1 MSRTKR
7 YVPHWVIEQHL
18 HPWIDPETGEPH
30 VWGSVHRRLRQ
41 KQREDARLRGDDG
54 RCPNHNR
61 WNNRWRNPM
70 DEVRTAYRRQIAEGI
85 EDHFDALED
94 HGCQFDYQGNCIN
107 DGWYDDEEMD
117 LPDWWYD
124 PFREKEFYPD
134 CAEPEEE
141 PYDPWVD
148 DIYYD
153 DPWDHYPL

>member
-18 HPWIDPETGEPH
+18 HPWVDPETGEPH
-30 VWGSVHRRLRQ
+30 VWGSVHRRIRQ

-94 HGCQFDYQGNCIN
+94 YGKIFDFRGVDQ
-107 DGWYDDEEMD
+107 DGDEAWYEQLAAEYEHQCYLED
-117 LPDWWYD
+117 LEDQ
-124 PFREKEFYPD
+124 RH
-134 CAEPEEE
+134 EEE
-141 PYDPWVD
+141 YEREMLRDY
-148 DIYYD
+148 YYD
-153 DPWDHYPL
+153 DGYDDSFYF